1 MSARNSPDPASQL
14 VVSGDEEGDA
24 PVVANGH
31 LSPHATGE
39 EKGRASSAPSVEG
52 DGDVLPDAPASDKSD
67 KRGATNGV
75 DDDANSE
82 AETLIDSPV
91 KKKEAEKQKAVV
103 KADKPQKSRIGSL
116 PVPGDDDD
124 DGDSTAS
131 AIESS
136 EVSLGKDTSI
146 GGAKEDVEMM
156 DDDSDKENGS
166 ELSSVRST
174 SSNAASRGSSR
185 SRALSE
191 EPQDARNRT
200 SASPN
205 PRKRKHRASSMSLP
219 NSKRQSM
226 DPPKR
231 TRLRGMHSEEVGGR
245 NEGSS
250 SPKRGHR
257 RAVSTQSALDG
268 TTEGSG
274 RTRKSASTY
283 PGPGRDSKSA
293 KSGWEESDASSETAS
308 RGQDE
313 SKRPQRG
320 IGRSTSTP
328 GRPGGR
334 EHKRHVNK
342 YGFTRL
348 AEACEDGNRD
358 LVKKLLDEDP
368 EAIEVAEYAGNS
380 PLQIAALNGNAEVVS
395 ELIERG
401 CQMDCANADKDTP
414 LIDAAENGH
423 LEVVK
428 LLLNGGVDPLRQNL
442 RGQQALDVVTD
453 DTEDVAG
460 IRAALHE
467 AIDHWNSS
475 EAKQRRE
482 EEEEQRH
489 RAGPSKELHLMART
503 YENLLR
509 LVQNNDRNGVSEFLA
524 ARVPVDNNVIAAAAK
539 TGDLYLVNMLLAEMN
554 DRKAS
559 QKPEKPMLSVL
570 GTSHFEMVKALTE
583 LDNFNPMWRTRA
595 GKSWPELAE
604 ERNGPMWRQEKE
616 LLQRLHDLRVG
627 SKPRLSSSPVAKR
640 DGAKRRLQQPEA
652 EDESEDEAEG
662 TKRAKRKNGRR
673 LMSRKDM
680 RAAGGKGAMS
690 DSSEEDDDEEA
701 EADETSNTM
710 DAAAAPAKEEA
721 ETEMRP
727 PETPNTRRKLRSKSV
742 SSPSELSPKSLR
754 RRSNSTREVAE
765 KALPTLEEKAEGRDS
780 GSDWIV
786 LAGNETSKKQKADA
800 AKLALDEAKR
810 LDEKRKQE
818 AEAEAE
824 AKRVEEE
831 LRKQEEE
838 RKAEE
843 ERRAAE
849 ERAALEA
856 KRREEEAEQKRKEEE
871 FRRQREREMEEAKRQ
886 FISYLLDVLP
896 NPISQVLDPDSG
908 FNFEGEADKNLVLQ
922 QFTPLLAL
930 ATSVPGPTSSGSEIL
945 VLNVQA
951 APLLGKLGLELFKS
965 SDGYFRHS
973 PAEHWTTEEVK
984 DTDLRIIDHLLAR
997 MVWDSI
1003 PPSTDGE
1010 EEMRDTDLPFEE
1022 EMKNTTERYYAFAA
1036 ARRKLREH
1044 VSKIGLRRV
1053 KLEDVLSKLH
1063 PLLKDSAIGVEFV
1076 GPPPRKLEDVPK
1088 RETLAKQGFVEKMK
1102 AFWDT
1107 DGCHAPVSTS
1117 NGKLD
1122 FAVADSCASLTDV
1135 VVVHEKRP

>member
-1 MSARNSPDPASQL
+1 MSASNSPDPASQL

-24 PVVANGH
+24 PVTANGH

-39 EKGRASSAPSVEG
+39 EKGQASPVAFIEG
-52 DGDVLPDAPASDKSD
+52 DGEALLDAPGSEVSD
-67 KRGATNGV
+67 KRGAPNGA
-75 DDDANSE
+75 DEDANSE

-131 AIESS
+131 AMESR
-136 EVSLGKDTSI
+136 EVSVGKGPSLGD
-146 GGAKEDVEMM
+146 AKEDVEMM

-166 ELSSVRST
+166 ELSSARST
-174 SSNAASRGSSR
+174 SSNAVSRASSR

-191 EPQDARNRT
+191 RPQDARNG
-200 SASPN
+200 SPN

-231 TRLRGMHSEEVGGR
+231 TRLRGMNSEEMGR
-245 NEGSS
+245 RNDRSS

-268 TTEGSG
+268 TADGSG
-274 RTRKSASTY
+274 RKRKSASTY
-283 PGPGRDSKSA
+283 PGTAREPKSA
-293 KSGWEESDASSETAS
+293 KGAWEESDASSETTS

-348 AEACEDGNRD
+348 AEACEDGNLE
-358 LVKKLLDEDP
+358 LVRKLLDEDP
-368 EAIEVAEYAGNS
+368 EAIEVGEYAGNK
-380 PLQIAALNGNAEVVS
+380 PLQIAALNGNAEVVG
-395 ELIERG
+395 ELIKRG
-401 CQMDCANADKDTP
+401 CQIDCSNADKDTP

-428 LLLNGGVDPLRQNL
+428 LLLDGGVDPLRQNL
-442 RGQQALDVVTD
+442 KGQQALDVVTD

-460 IRAALHE
+460 IRGALHK

-554 DRKAS
+554 EKKAS

-583 LDNFNPMWRTRA
+583 LDNFNPLWRTRA

-616 LLQRLHDLRVG
+616 LLQRLYELRG
-627 SKPRLSSSPVAKR
+627 GTKARRSSSPVTKR
-640 DGAKRRLQQPEA
+640 DGAKRRFQQA
-652 EDESEDEAEG
+652 GADDESDDELEG
-662 TKRAKRKNGRR
+662 TKRATRKNGRR
-673 LMSRKDM
+673 LMNRKDM
-680 RAAGGKGAMS
+680 RAAGSKSAMS
-690 DSSEEDDDEEA
+690 DSSEEDDDDEADETNDAVDIAAAPVKEEA
-701 EADETSNTM
+701 EA
-710 DAAAAPAKEEA
+710 
-721 ETEMRP
+721 EMRP
-727 PETPNTRRKLRSKSV
+727 PETPNTRRQLRSKSI
-742 SSPSELSPKSLR
+742 SSPSDLSPKSLR
-754 RRSNSTREVAE
+754 RRSNSTREVVE
-765 KALPTLEEKAEGRDS
+765 KALPTLDEKGEEKDS
-780 GSDWIV
+780 GSDGIV
-786 LAGNETSKKQKADA
+786 LGGNEDSKKQKAAA

-824 AKRVEEE
+824 VKRVEEE
-831 LRKQEEE
+831 LRKKEEQ

-843 ERRAAE
+843 ERKAAE
-849 ERAALEA
+849 ERAAQEA
-856 KRREEEAEQKRKEEE
+856 KRREEEAEQARKEEE
-871 FRRQREREMEEAKRQ
+871 FRKRREQEMEEAKRQ

-896 NPISQVLDPDSG
+896 NPISHVIDPDSG
-908 FNFEGEADKNLVLQ
+908 FHLEGEAEKHLLLQ

-930 ATSVPGPTSSGSEIL
+930 ATTGPATSASESL
-945 VLNVQA
+945 VLNIQA

-965 SDGYFRHS
+965 SDGHFRHS
-973 PAEHWTTEEVK
+973 PAEHWTMDEIR
-984 DTDLRIIDHLLAR
+984 DTDLRIIDRMVAR
-997 MVWDSI
+997 MTWDAA
-1003 PPSTDGE
+1003 PSSNGGD
-1010 EEMRDTDLPFEE
+1010 EEMYDADTSFED
-1022 EMKNTTERYYAFAA
+1022 EMKKAAERHNAFTA
-1036 ARRKLREH
+1036 ARRHLREH

-1053 KLEDVLSKLH
+1053 KLGDVLSQLH
-1063 PLLKDSAIGVEFV
+1063 PLLKGSRIDVEFV
-1076 GPPPRKLEDVPK
+1076 APPPRKLEDVPK
-1088 RETLAKQGFVEKMK
+1088 QGFVDKMK
-1102 AFWDT
+1102 AFWET
-1107 DGCHAPVSTS
+1107 DGSRAPVSTS
-1117 NGKLD
+1117 NGKLE
-1122 FAVADSCASLTDV
+1122 FPVAAGCASFTDV